1 MENLRGRGCLDSMT
15 YYTLMVLR
23 DMLCVHKK
31 SLATGESYPTAQGAG
46 TIRPARLVFLKYTD
60 GGRYCQGVRARSVI
74 IGI

>member
-1 MENLRGRGCLDSMT
+1 MT

-31 SLATGESYPTAQGAG
+31 SLVMGESYPTAQGAE